1 MKITKRFKSRWC
13 CWISNPQI
21 IRYIL
26 TATSDGDQQTKL
38 RSWNRDQIAPAN
50 PVLCKVLI
58 HQYAGDI
65 ASGLFDFNQ
74 INPFLDNPELV
85 IQRLIL
91 PPA

>member
-1 MKITKRFKSRWC
+1 MKFPLKNQKSNCHPR
-13 CWISNPQI
+13 
-21 IRYIL
+21 
-26 TATSDGDQQTKL
+26 
-38 RSWNRDQIAPAN
+38 
-50 PVLCKVLI
+50 KVLI

-65 ASGLFDFNQ
+65 ANGLFDFNQ